1 MVETVDETNRF
12 PFVPELSEIVVALLE
27 EAGLVGRSLTLV
39 LLDDERMTALNG
51 EHRGLAGPTDVLS
64 FPTHEPDDVGV
75 PQVEHLGD
83 ILISVD
89 TASRQ
94 ARRQGHRL
102 LDEVAV
108 LAAHGLT
115 HLRGF
120 DHQTEEAWQIFREV
134 QERALALARSA

>member
-12 PFVPELSEIVVALLE
+12 PYVPELSAIVGTLLE
-27 EAGLVGRSLTLV
+27 EVGLQERSLTIV
-39 LLDDERMTALNG
+39 LIDDERMSLLNG
-51 EHRGLAGPTDVLS
+51 EYRGVDGPTDVLS
-64 FPTHEPDDVGV
+64 FPTHEPDDEGV

-94 ARRQGHRL
+94 AREHGHRL
-102 LDEVAV
+102 LGEVAT

-120 DHQTEEAWQIFREV
+120 DHQTEESWQIFREA
-134 QERALALARSA
+134 QERALALARSD